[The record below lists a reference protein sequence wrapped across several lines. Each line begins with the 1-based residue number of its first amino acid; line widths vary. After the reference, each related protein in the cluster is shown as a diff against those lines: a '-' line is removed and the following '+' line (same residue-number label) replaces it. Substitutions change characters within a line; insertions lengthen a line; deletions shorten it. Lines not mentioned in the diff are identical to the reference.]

1 MNWKIIF
8 KSLGHKDM
16 RKRILAVLGILL
28 VFRIMAHIPVPLAD
42 PQTLKQVLNNLFTST
57 NTPQLLSFINI
68 LSGGALANFSIMI
81 AGLGPYINA
90 SIIMQLLTKAVPRL
104 EKMHK
109 DEGEFG
115 RKKINQYTRILTFP
129 LAIIQSVG
137 TIYLIRQE
145 AQSIGGIGDITAN
158 TSLMQWVL
166 MIAALTGGSMV
177 LMWLGELIT
186 ERSVGNGISLLI
198 TVGIVGRLPSLIKE
212 VWSMTHWTDAA
223 NVAGDKLTI
232 FHRHYSKHGLI
243 IFGIMTAAV
252 VFITWAVVKLNE
264 ASRRLTVNY
273 AKRVQGNRTYG
284 GVTTTLPVKLIT
296 AGVIP
301 IIFAVAFLSVPSF
314 AGQLMTHGQGAAM
327 INPHTKWQHLGV
339 TLSTLFANPSAAT
352 FSVGGWKPW
361 VYPIVYFL
369 LVFIF
374 TYFYTS
380 VTFNS
385 KEISEN
391 LQKQGGFIADIRSG
405 KQTEKYL
412 SRIVNRLTLFGAIAL
427 GILAVLPI
435 IAQVKL
441 NQNIAIGG
449 TSILIL
455 VSVSL
460 ETLRQVESRA
470 LMITYDQYE
479 APDYFYES
487 DNMAGATKVLRFRD
501 KIPGRRPADLTA
513 APSSRVGLFERVR
526 GSKKK

>member
-1 MNWKIIF
+1 MNWGIIL
-8 KSLGHKDM
+8 KSLGHKEM
-16 RKRILAVLGILL
+16 RNRILAVLGMLL

-42 PQTLKQVLNNLFTST
+42 PHTLKQVLNNLFTQT
-57 NTPQLLSFINI
+57 NSNQLLGFLNV
-68 LSGGALANFSIMI
+68 LSGGALANFSIMLV
-81 AGLGPYINA
+81 GLGPYINA
-90 SIIMQLLTKAVPRL
+90 SIIMQLLTKAIPKL
-104 EKMHK
+104 EAMNK
-109 DEGEFG
+109 EGEFG
-115 RKKINQYTRILTFP
+115 RKRINQYTRMLTFP

-145 AQSIGGIGDITAN
+145 ASSIGGLGDITAH

-186 ERSVGNGISLLI
+186 ERSIGNGISLLI
-198 TVGIVGRLPSLIKE
+198 TVGIVSRLPTLFTQM
-212 VWSMTHWTDAA
+212 WSGAYWVKGTNAA
-223 NVAGDKLTI
+223 SDKAYL
-232 FHRHYSKHGLI
+232 FHRSFSRHGLLMFAI
-243 IFGIMTAAV
+243 VMLAVIFV
-252 VFITWAVVKLNE
+252 TWAVVKLNE
-264 ASRRLTVNY
+264 ASRKLTVNY

-301 IIFAVAFLSVPSF
+301 IIFAVAFLSVPNF
-314 AGQLMTHGQGAAM
+314 AGQLLTHGQGVNAVA
-327 INPHTKWQHLGV
+327 HSSWQHLGV
-339 TLSTLFANPSAAT
+339 TLSTWFQSPSASTFAT
-352 FSVGGWKPW
+352 EGWKAW
-361 VYPIVYFL
+361 IYPVTYFL
-369 LVFIF
+369 LVFVF

-385 KEISEN
+385 KEIAEN
-391 LQKQGGFIADIRSG
+391 LQKQGGFIANIRSG

-412 SRIVNRLTLFGAIAL
+412 SHVVNRLTLFGATAL
-427 GILAVLPI
+427 GFLAVLPI
-435 IAQVKL
+435 LAQVKL

-479 APDYFYES
+479 QPDYFYEPAS
-487 DNMAGATKVLRFRD
+487 DGTAALGAKRLRF
-501 KIPGRRPADLTA
+501 IPRPKNFKPHVSLPRR
-513 APSSRVGLFERVR
+513 
-526 GSKKK
+526 KK